1 MKNFKIA
8 MILVAAAAF
17 FCSCGGE
24 KVFDVT
30 LTEKNN
36 VVTYDLASAN
46 SLPVSIICTVK
57 ADNGSKT
64 LNVTRTIKNGDAVV
78 GNVVEY
84 EFEEDPAGKTEHT
97 FEIPDT
103 LFKNELA
110 AGYTV
115 VYNVAAVDKKD
126 DTKDGSYEINV
137 VYSATPLSANW
148 SEIIY
153 LARPSMTGYAQV
165 GNTPVNQSENTT
177 IGVKVTNTNT
187 STETRIETTANCE
200 GFVVVTTDEFDSAEA
215 LAEAYAA
222 GTAETF
228 LLLPF
233 DYHSKAYAEKNF
245 IAKVDNAYVLV
256 KYASGDVCPNGWN
269 GIAGNVYG
277 FKYKKAETAPVA
289 AK

>member
-8 MILVAAAAF
+8 MILVAAVAF
-17 FCSCGGE
+17 FCSCGE
-24 KVFDVT
+24 KTVT
-30 LTEKNN
+30 VTMTENN
-36 VVTYDLASAN
+36 GVVTYDLASAN
-46 SLPVSIICTVK
+46 SLPVSFTCDVK
-57 ADNGSKT
+57 ADAGIKAIELSKT
-64 LNVTRTIKNGDAVV
+64 IMNGEEVV
-78 GNVVEY
+78 KTEAY
-84 EFEEDPAGKTEHT
+84 EFENPEYEGLADYSFPWN
-97 FEIPDT
+97 DT
-103 LFKNELA
+103 LLKAELA

-115 VYNVAAVDKKD
+115 EYKVAATDKKD
-126 DTKDGSYEINV
+126 TKESYEYVINV

-177 IGVKVTNTNT
+177 IGVKITNTNT

-277 FKYKKAETAPVA
+277 FKYKKAETTPVA

>member
-57 ADNGSKT
+57 ADNGIKT

-137 VYSATPLSANW
+137 VYSATPISANW
-148 SEIIY
+148 SEVIY
-153 LARPSMTGYAQV
+153 LTRPSMTGYAQV
-165 GNTPVNQSENTT
+165 GSTRVDQSENTT
-177 IGVKVTNTNT
+177 IGVKMVNNQT
-187 STETRIETTANCE
+187 STQAEAQTTSNCE
-200 GFVVVTTDEFDSAEA
+200 GFVVVSTDEFASAEA
-215 LAEAYAA
+215 LAEAYTA
-222 GTAETF
+222 GTAVTS
-228 LLLPF
+228 LMLDF
-233 DYHSKAYAEKNF
+233 DYHAKAYAEKNF
-245 IAKVDNAYVLV
+245 IAKVGNEYVLV
-256 KYASGDVCPNGWN
+256 KYTQGDVCPNGWN
-269 GIAGNVYG
+269 NVAGNVYG
-277 FKYKKAETAPVA
+277 FKYKKAETTPVA

>member
-8 MILVAAAAF
+8 MILVAAVAF
-17 FCSCGGE
+17 FCSCGE
-24 KVFDVT
+24 KTVT
-30 LTEKNN
+30 VNVTEKND
-36 VVTYDLASAN
+36 VVTYDLSSAA
-46 SLPVSIICTVK
+46 SLPIELTCTVNADAGIKTIELSRTIMNGETVVKTEAYELKNADFEGKAEFSFPWADTLLK
-57 ADNGSKT
+57 AD
-64 LNVTRTIKNGDAVV
+64 
-78 GNVVEY
+78 
-84 EFEEDPAGKTEHT
+84 
-97 FEIPDT
+97 
-103 LFKNELA
+103 LA

-115 VYNVAAVDKKD
+115 EYKVTAADKKD
-126 DTKDGSYEINV
+126 NQDSKIYPINV
-137 VYSATPLSANW
+137 VETATPISANW
-148 SEIIY
+148 SEVIY
-153 LARPSMTGYAQV
+153 LTRPSMTSYAQV